1 MAQRNFSSVVSSTP
15 TRPSTKP
22 NQWEQ
27 YLLSMIQ
34 ELQTQNKYLQETL
47 TQAQEE
53 VKTLRTDLLSSNT
66 TIQEVMSKTG
76 ESVSEPHPKV
86 VETIIAE
93 IKERDEQDYVK
104 REIRVGGLPDDWQ
117 TQEVLDEIEQQRA
130 EEGYCSLTESELLER
145 RVKKAIPSID
155 IGEPSMVE
163 IKGPHV
169 VLRYL
174 YLKDKIAVMKQA
186 RALKGTKLWV
196 ADELTPLQLKS
207 KKVELA
213 KVHEA
218 RRQGKWAVYR
228 FGKAL
233 IEDFKTPKTQEKT
246 PS

>member
-1 MAQRNFSSVVSSTP
+1 
-15 TRPSTKP
+15 
-22 NQWEQ
+22 
-27 YLLSMIQ
+27 
-34 ELQTQNKYLQETL
+34 
-47 TQAQEE
+47 
-53 VKTLRTDLLSSNT
+53 
-66 TIQEVMSKTG
+66 MSKTG
-76 ESVSEPHPKV
+76 DVVSPEPPPQM

-117 TQEVLDEIEQQRA
+117 TQEVLDEAEKRRA
-130 EEGYCSLTESELLER
+130 EEGYITLTEPEILER
-145 RVKKAIPSID
+145 RVKQAIPLVD

-174 YLKDKIAVMKQA
+174 YLKEKIAVMKQA
-186 RALKGTKLWV
+186 RALKGTKIWI

-207 KKVELA
+207 KKEELA

-233 IEDFKTPKTQEKT
+233 IEAFKTPKAQEEKPT
-246 PS
+246 